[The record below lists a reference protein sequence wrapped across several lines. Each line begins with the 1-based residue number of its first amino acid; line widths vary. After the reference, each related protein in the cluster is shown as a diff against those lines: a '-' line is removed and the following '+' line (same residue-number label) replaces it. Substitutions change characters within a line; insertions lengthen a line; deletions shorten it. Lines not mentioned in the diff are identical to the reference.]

1 MHPLLQTHDLCIL
14 PSCVWHVPVHP
25 PLMCMARA
33 CTCAQADLEEDLL
46 LSQRALDFLSELPGT
61 PGGTPANGNTPTSTN
76 PTTPLSS
83 QLPSPGPRASGSGG
97 GAAAGQATSPAAAT
111 PRDPSLADAAKF
123 VNQRL

>member
-1 MHPLLQTHDLCIL
+1 MEPLGREKRRVSRL
-14 PSCVWHVPVHP
+14 SAP
-25 PLMCMARA
+25 PLFARA
-33 CTCAQADLEEDLL
+33 AALAVYRCARALVRREP

-83 QLPSPGPRASGSGG
+83 QLPSPGPRAGGSGE

>member
-1 MHPLLQTHDLCIL
+1 
-14 PSCVWHVPVHP
+14 
-25 PLMCMARA
+25 MACLR
-33 CTCAQADLEEDLL
+33 AQADLEEDLL

-83 QLPSPGPRASGSGG
+83 QLPSPGPRAGGSGG